1 MTKIKKMLSVGL
13 AGCMAV
19 SALMMGAG
27 AADTADS
34 SQMAARYAKRALAA
48 EGIIEAPDAL
58 SVYSGDSVNIKVM
71 YCKADGSVVNKDV
84 TVDIPTGA
92 TNAEMSQYTSE
103 SSAEAVGLPATKSI
117 ARVND
122 REIGRSRAPGG
133 GNTITVPASTSEQS
147 RAMMFT
153 GTVPEMSGGREWDY
167 LRIDFFNLAF
177 MNTLNVRVENESLS
191 SVSPN
196 RNCYQT
202 NLPVDSGTDLWVTFF
217 ENRIYG
223 QGEFFITEGKNL
235 TCYVSADQQGLGA
248 CIGYVGTNT

>member
-1 MTKIKKMLSVGL
+1 MSKIKKVVSMGL
-13 AGCMAV
+13 AGCLAV
-19 SALMMGAG
+19 SALTAGAG
-27 AADTADS
+27 AVKEENS
-34 SQMAARYAKRALAA
+34 SLASERYAKRALAA
-48 EGIIEAPDAL
+48 EGVLEAPDEL
-58 SVYSGDSVNIKVM
+58 SVYAGDSVNVKVT
-71 YCKADGSVVNKDV
+71 YCKADGSVESKDL
-84 TVDIPTGA
+84 TVDIPAGA

-103 SSAEAVGLPATKSI
+103 CAAQSVGLPETNRV

-133 GNTITVPASTSEQS
+133 GNTITVPAETSEQS

-153 GTVPEMSGGREWDY
+153 GTVPNMTTGRHWEY
-167 LRIDFFNLAF
+167 LRIDFFNLTF

-191 SVSPN
+191 VVSPN

-202 NLPVDSGTDLWVTFF
+202 DLPVDSTTDLWVTFF

-223 QGEFFITEGKNL
+223 QGEFFITEGENL
-235 TCYVSADQQGLGA
+235 TCYVSADTQGYGA